1 MLACL
6 TSCPPATPSWRQSI
20 EDGVLCRLAG
30 LDAAVGGFLRHLGP
44 YNGDD
49 SGDVAEQDFYRHMV
63 TKAPA
68 ILVTT
73 GTATSRH
80 RSTRASDDED
90 DLNVE
95 ILVVSTHWRD
105 PVDRVRARQEVGE
118 PNGDRPP
125 RPLAD
130 PGAYHMLYCVRR
142 LLMGRPT
149 GLDAAKVLRSV
160 GEAPLI
166 QVPGMT
172 VWRAIYATQVHIEQ
186 SLAEVERDEWDSL
199 RLAGT
204 FVVE

>member
-6 TSCPPATPSWRQSI
+6 TSCPPATLSERQAI
-20 EDGVLCRLAG
+20 EDVVLCRLAG
-30 LDAAVGGFLRHLGP
+30 LDAANGGFVRHLGP

-49 SGDVAEQDFYRHMV
+49 AGDAEEDMYRHLV
-63 TKAPA
+63 GKAPA

-73 GTATSRH
+73 GTAQSRGK
-80 RSTRASDDED
+80 SIRATDDED

-95 ILVVSTHWRD
+95 VLVVSTHWRD
-105 PVDRVRARQEVGE
+105 PVDRVRARQEAGE

-142 LLMGRPT
+142 LLMGRHA
-149 GLDAAKVLRSV
+149 GLAAAGHLRRV
-160 GEAPLI
+160 GEAPLV
-166 QVPGMT
+166 QSKGMS
-172 VWRAIYATQVHIEQ
+172 VWRAIYRVNVHLEQ
-186 SLAEVERDEWDSL
+186 ELAEVERDEWDSL